1 MKELKLKV
9 QSDLIQKYI
18 HIIVSNDKDAVPKSY
33 IPLDTGRKLNA
44 HKTFRRRPGRLLNIL
59 YTFDLRPA
67 SGVMATITQN
77 KHVPF
82 FICLLRKLRKSERG
96 E

>member
-33 IPLDTGRKLNA
+33 IPLYTGRKLNL
-44 HKTFRRRPGRLLNIL
+44 HKTFRRRPGRLRNIL
-59 YTFDLRPA
+59 YKFNLRPA
-67 SGVMATITQN
+67 SRAMTRITQN
-77 KHVPF
+77 KRVSF
-82 FICLLRKLRKSERG
+82 FICFLRKLRKSERG